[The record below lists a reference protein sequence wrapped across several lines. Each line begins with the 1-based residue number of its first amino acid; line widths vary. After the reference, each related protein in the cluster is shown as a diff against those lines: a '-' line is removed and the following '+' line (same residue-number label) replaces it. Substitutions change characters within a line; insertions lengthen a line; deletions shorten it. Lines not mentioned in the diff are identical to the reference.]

1 MIDVNEARKNLLL
14 MIKYVGVVVDAS
26 TFLPEDLSQAIYMAS
41 RKVLDAAYT
50 INDFIDEHDVEL
62 TNGSGK

>member
-1 MIDVNEARKNLLL
+1 